1 MSSDKRQPGPPD
13 GGPPDR
19 GGRARYGTQV
29 FDSKGMKASRLGQQG
44 GDSGGPEVGG
54 REGGRRGQPSAA
66 NMPSAGP
73 DVATIGGLPITQTST
88 GRGRQGNAG
97 GRRGSLDNGRQ
108 GEGGKGGRRRGSID
122 SGEQDKGKETDDG
135 MGGSESGQSQ
145 DQEQLI
151 QKQRSRV
158 MLLSSKGDWPALD
171 HALKVLE
178 RFVPEQL
185 SGSSSQSSYQPLKD
199 LADEVSTRDAR
210 WKERR
215 WLQVL
220 FPMMV
225 RPWGTAGMMC
235 RAHSSS

>member
-1 MSSDKRQPGPPD
+1 MSDKRQSGPPD
-13 GGPPDR
+13 GGPGER
-19 GGRARYGTQV
+19 GGRPRYGTQV
-29 FDSKGMKASRLGQQG
+29 FDSKAVKGSRMAQQG
-44 GDSGGPEVGG
+44 GDIGAPEPG
-54 REGGRRGQPSAA
+54 GGRRGQPSAS

-97 GRRGSLDNGRQ
+97 GGLDNGRQ

-122 SGEQDKGKETDDG
+122 SGDQDKGKDTDDG
-135 MGGSESGQSQ
+135 TGGSESGQSQ
-145 DQEQLI
+145 DQEALI

-158 MLLSSKGDWPALD
+158 MMLSAKGDWPALD

-199 LADEVSTRDAR
+199 LADEVSTRDAC
-210 WKERR
+210 WGKAPFSEGN
-215 WLQVL
+215 
-220 FPMMV
+220 V
-225 RPWGTAGMMC
+225 RHPSA
-235 RAHSSS
+235 

>member
-1 MSSDKRQPGPPD
+1 MSDKRQSGPPD
-13 GGPPDR
+13 GGPSDR
-19 GGRARYGTQV
+19 SGKPRYGTQV
-29 FDSKGMKASRLGQQG
+29 YDSKGAKGSRGAQQG
-44 GDSGGPEVGG
+44 DTGGPEPG
-54 REGGRRGQPSAA
+54 GGRRGQPSAA

-97 GRRGSLDNGRQ
+97 LDNGRQ

-122 SGEQDKGKETDDG
+122 SGDQDKGKDTDDG

-145 DQEQLI
+145 DQEALI

-158 MLLSSKGDWPALD
+158 MLLSTKGDWPALD

-199 LADEVSTRDAR
+199 LADEVSTRDTR
-210 WKERR
+210 CGERR
-215 WLQVL
+215 
-220 FPMMV
+220 
-225 RPWGTAGMMC
+225 
-235 RAHSSS
+235 